1 MKKTQTKKSKPA
13 ANLSAHT
20 PMMRQYL
27 SIKEKYPDTLL
38 LYRMGDFY
46 ELFYEDA
53 ERAAK
58 LLDITLTAR
67 SKSAGKPIPM
77 AGVPYHSVDQYL
89 AKLVR
94 RSVAVAVCEQIGD
107 PATSKGPVER
117 KVTRVITPGTLIE
130 ENLLAD
136 RRENLTAALIAENGR
151 IGAAALEISSGRFTG
166 FELDDS
172 ARLPGELARL
182 GAAEI
187 LTGEHNGVGE
197 SELDASLAKSAQ
209 PDPVK
214 IPDWYYEPAR
224 AERALCEVFSTRGLG
239 AFGAADF
246 PLATRAAGAL
256 IQYVRDLHGEN
267 IPHLRGIHFERDDAA
282 IIIDP
287 VSRENLEIERSRGG
301 DEHTLVGLFDCCATA
316 MGARTLRRWFSR
328 PTRDQNELGARHDAI
343 DWLRDGG
350 RHKDINDALQPVGDV
365 ERILARIA
373 LLNARPRDLTRL
385 RAALAALPHLA
396 PLLAEADAPQLCE
409 LREALAPQPKLHD
422 LLERALVDQPP
433 STMREGG
440 ALRDD
445 YDSELGELRRLQ
457 RDSGEFLLELEGREK
472 LRTGIQNLRVQY
484 NRVHGYFIELPRS
497 RSENPP
503 PDYIRRQTVKNA
515 ERFITEELKTFE
527 EKILSA
533 RGRALARE
541 KQLYRE
547 LLEELSPHVAA
558 LQNCAEALARL
569 DVLANF
575 AERAQ
580 TLRLVRP
587 ALRARMTLTIE
598 GGRHPVVERALR
610 DSGGFIPNSLRL
622 DETTRM
628 QLITGPNMGG
638 KSTYMRQVA
647 VIALLA
653 HTGCYVP
660 AESAAIG
667 PIDRIFTRI
676 GASDDLAGGRSTFM
690 VEMTEMAH
698 ILRNATENSLVL
710 VDEIGRGT
718 STFDGLAL
726 AWACAAELAGR
737 ARPCVL
743 FSTHYFELTAL
754 AEQLPGM
761 ANVHLDAVEH
771 ADGIVFLYS
780 VLPGP
785 ANRSFGLQV
794 ARLAGVPGE
803 TLAVAREKLDELE
816 AQYMEI
822 AEKNPDEHSGEMAGK
837 KSVGKSS
844 EQTNLFKRTFPKDK
858 KSRAVV
864 DKLKSLTPD
873 KLSPR
878 EALDA
883 LYELRKLADD

>member
-1 MKKTQTKKSKPA
+1 MTKPKKTGAQQS
-13 ANLSAHT
+13 LSAHT

-27 SIKEKYPDTLL
+27 TIKSDYPDTLL

-58 LLDITLTAR
+58 LLDITLTTR
-67 SKSAGKPIPM
+67 SKSAGQPIPM
-77 AGVPYHSVDQYL
+77 AGVPYHSIDQYL

-94 RSVAVAVCEQIGD
+94 QSVAVAVCEQIGD
-107 PATSKGPVER
+107 PAASKGPVER

-136 RRENLTAALIAENGR
+136 RHENLTAALFEDADGR
-151 IGAAALEISSGRFTG
+151 IGVAALEISSGRFTG
-166 FELDDS
+166 FELDNRE
-172 ARLPGELARL
+172 RLPGELARI

-187 LTGEHNGVGE
+187 LLGENQN
-197 SELDASLAKSAQ
+197 ELAEAIAR
-209 PDPVK
+209 PPEPAT

-224 AERALCEVFSTRGLG
+224 AGRALCEIFATHDLS
-239 AFGAADF
+239 AFGAEAF
-246 PLATRAAGAL
+246 PLAARAAGAL
-256 IQYVRDLHGEN
+256 VQYVRDLHGDD
-267 IPHLRGIHFERDDAA
+267 IPHLRGIRFQRDDAA

-287 VSRENLEIERSRGG
+287 VSRANLEIERGRDGR
-301 DEHTLVGLFDCCATA
+301 DAHTLVGLFERCATP
-316 MGARTLRRWFSR
+316 MGARMLRRWFSR
-328 PTRDQNELGARHDAI
+328 PTRDQSALAARHDAI
-343 DWLRDGG
+343 DWLRDE
-350 RHKDINDALQPVGDV
+350 RHADLSAALQPIGDI

-373 LLNARPRDLTRL
+373 LQSARPRDLTRL
-385 RAALAALPHLA
+385 RAALAVLPQLA
-396 PLLAEADAPQLCE
+396 PLLAEAEAPLLRE
-409 LREALAPQPKLHD
+409 LRKSLVPQPKLHD
-422 LLERALVDQPP
+422 LLERALVGQPP
-433 STMREGG
+433 STVRDGG
-440 ALRDD
+440 VLRDE
-445 YDSELGELRRLQ
+445 YDAELGELRRLQ
-457 RDSGEFLLELEGREK
+457 LDSGAFLLELEGREK
-472 LRTGIQNLRVQY
+472 LRTGIATLRVQY
-484 NRVHGYFIELPRS
+484 NRVHGYYIELPRS
-497 RSENPP
+497 RAENAPK
-503 PDYIRRQTVKNA
+503 DYIRRQTVKNA
-515 ERFITEELKTFE
+515 ERFVTEELKEFE

-533 RGRALARE
+533 RGKALARE
-541 KQLYRE
+541 KQLYQK
-547 LLEELSPHVAA
+547 LLEKLAPQVPA
-558 LQNCAEALARL
+558 LQGCADALARL

-580 TLRLVRP
+580 ALRLVRP
-587 ALRARMTLTIE
+587 VLCAHMTLAIE
-598 GGRHPVVERALR
+598 SGRHPVVEHAL
-610 DSGGFIPNSLRL
+610 DGDFIPNSLRL
-622 DETTRM
+622 DAGTRM

-647 VIALLA
+647 VTALLA

-660 AESAAIG
+660 AESATIG

-726 AWACAAELAGR
+726 AWACATELSRR

-761 ANVHLDAVEH
+761 TNVHLDAVEH
-771 ADGIVFLYS
+771 ADGIVFLYR

-794 ARLAGVPGE
+794 ARLAGMPGE
-803 TLAVAREKLDELE
+803 VVAAAREKLDALE
-816 AQYMEI
+816 AQYI
-822 AEKNPDEHSGEMAGK
+822 DAAERPARGREPPQ
-837 KSVGKSS
+837 SS
-844 EQTNLFKRTFPKDK
+844 IFTREQSRE
-858 KSRAVV
+858 RAVITQLKRLHL
-864 DKLKSLTPD
+864 DKT
-873 KLSPR
+873 SPR
-878 EALDA
+878 EALEL
-883 LYELRKLADD
+883 LYELRKAAGE